1 MDRSGR
7 KLVGNVGGLESGRLD
22 KPLAEPGLPTE
33 SCDRVC
39 REGNRRAAANSFGSM
54 GLEYGENAALV
65 VSLFGCGVGDECVVA
80 ELFDG

>member
-1 MDRSGR
+1 MAPSIESAVICEICGRIDGR
-7 KLVGNVGGLESGRLD
+7 KLGAAGRVGER
-22 KPLAEPGLPTE
+22 
-33 SCDRVC
+33 
-39 REGNRRAAANSFGSM
+39 NRRAAANSFGRT